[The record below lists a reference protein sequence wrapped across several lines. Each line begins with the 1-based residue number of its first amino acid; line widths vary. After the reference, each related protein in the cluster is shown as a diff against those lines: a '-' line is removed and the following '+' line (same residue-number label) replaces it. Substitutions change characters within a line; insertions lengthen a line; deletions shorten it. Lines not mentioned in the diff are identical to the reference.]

1 MKKSLFSV
9 LAFAV
14 ALASC
19 NQTENKSETPDAGPD
34 PLRAMIDTTV
44 SPSDDFTQYASGGW
58 FKANPIPGHR
68 SSNGIWQM
76 VGDSINKAV
85 REICEKS
92 AANTTLKAGTAEQ
105 KIGDFYASGMDTVNI
120 EAKKLQ
126 PVQPLLD
133 AINAMQTTS
142 DLMNTVAHLRKHG
155 VGSMFGMY
163 VGRDDKIS
171 DKYAVF
177 LYQGGLGLPDRDYYL
192 LTDGGSVALRAAYT
206 NHLSRV
212 LTISGLDSIAA
223 KKAANDALA
232 LETKLAKASR
242 RLEDLRDPYRNYNK
256 MPLDALHKATPNM
269 EWPRL
274 QTALGFKQLDT
285 VIVGQPEF
293 FKEVNALVK
302 STPVQTWKN
311 YLTIQVLNDYG
322 SYLHKELDQAVFD
335 FYYGAMSGVKKQK
348 PRWERVVE
356 QTNSSLG
363 ELVGQFYVRDYLPI
377 GTKEKMEEIGK
388 NIMDVYR
395 DRLQK
400 LDWMSDSTKQKALV
414 KLGTVNMKL
423 GYPDKWKDYSA
434 LQIDRSSYAS
444 NVMAANQWR
453 YNYNISKY
461 GKPVDK
467 DEWEMTPQ
475 TYNAYYSP
483 SANEI
488 VIPGCNIIVPG
499 FKGLPDDAV
508 LYAIIGGST
517 FGHEITHG
525 FDDQGSK
532 YDEKGNLR
540 NWWSKDDSIRFAQRA
555 NALVEQFNAYT
566 VNDSLHVRGLA
577 TLGEN
582 IADVGGVMM
591 GYEAFKKTDQYKNK
605 QIIGGLTPDERYFL
619 GYAYAW
625 MVNVTPE
632 RAAQYIMS
640 DVHSPAK
647 YRVIGP
653 LAHMPEF
660 YQTFNIDTTSKYF
673 IAADKRVMIW

>member
-1 MKKSLFSV
+1 MKKSLLSV
-9 LAFAV
+9 LAFIVVLSA
-14 ALASC
+14 C
-19 NQTENKSETPDAGPD
+19 NQTANKTETPEAGPD
-34 PLRAMIDTTV
+34 PLRAMIDTNV
-44 SPSDDFTQYASGGW
+44 SPSDDFAQYASGGW

-92 AANTTLKAGTAEQ
+92 AATQNAARGSAEQ

-120 EAKKLQ
+120 ESKKLQ

-142 DLMNTVAHLRKHG
+142 DLMTTVAELRKSG

-192 LTDGGSVALRAAYT
+192 LTDGGSVALRNEY
-206 NHLSRV
+206 NKHLAR
-212 LTISGLDSIAA
+212 LLQINGLDSSAA
-223 KKAANDALA
+223 KKAAADVLA

-242 RLEDLRDPYRNYNK
+242 RLEDLRDPYSNYNK
-256 MPLDALHKATPNM
+256 MPLDALHKAAPNM

-274 QTALGFKQLDT
+274 QTALGFNRLDS

-293 FKEVNALVK
+293 FKEVNGLVK
-302 STPVQTWKN
+302 LTPLQTWKN

-322 SYLHKELDQAVFD
+322 AYLHKDLDNAVFD
-335 FYYGAMSGVKKQK
+335 FYYGKMSGVKTQK

-363 ELVGQFYVRDYLPI
+363 ELVGQIYVRDYLPK

-388 NIMDVYR
+388 NIIDVYR
-395 DRLQK
+395 ERLKK

-434 LQIDRSSYAS
+434 LDIDRESYAG
-444 NVMAANQWR
+444 NVMRANQWR
-453 YNYNISKY
+453 YNYNMSKY
-461 GKPVDK
+461 GKPVNK

-540 NWWSKDDSIRFAQRA
+540 NWWSKEDSANFAQRA
-555 NALVEQFNAYT
+555 NALVEQYNA
-566 VNDSLHVRGLA
+566 
-577 TLGEN
+577 
-582 IADVGGVMM
+582 
-591 GYEAFKKTDQYKNK
+591 
-605 QIIGGLTPDERYFL
+605 
-619 GYAYAW
+619 
-625 MVNVTPE
+625 
-632 RAAQYIMS
+632 
-640 DVHSPAK
+640 
-647 YRVIGP
+647 
-653 LAHMPEF
+653 
-660 YQTFNIDTTSKYF
+660 
-673 IAADKRVMIW
+673 